1 MKTLQLYFTPD
12 SVVTVSDCY
21 NMSRHDMVTTAV
33 ETGAHYY
40 VEGKSEGFQT
50 GWNYGTIHG
59 IVLTVFIALT
69 IKLLDNV
76 FTGIIAKRKESK

>member
-40 VEGKSEGFQT
+40 VEGKTDGYTT
-50 GWNYGTIHG
+50 GYAVGTFYG
-59 IVLTVFIALT
+59 VFLTLIIALE
-69 IKLLDNV
+69 IKLLNNIIGKKV
-76 FTGIIAKRKESK
+76 FKNN

>member
-21 NMSRHDMVTTAV
+21 NMSRHDMVTTAIN
-33 ETGAHYY
+33 TGAHYY

-50 GWNYGTIHG
+50 GYAVGTVYGIA
-59 IVLTVFIALT
+59 LTVFIALT
-69 IKLLDNV
+69 IKVLDNI

>member
-50 GWNYGTIHG
+50 GYAVGTVYGIA
-59 IVLTVFIALT
+59 LTVFIALT
-69 IKLLDNV
+69 IKVLDNI